1 MKDGIDVVG
10 DVTRLLNVPAVVG
23 LLGAGGSI
31 WPDARPDNRSTFTDI
46 VVNCPAINNEWQQEG
61 YLNVN
66 VYAPAVVNGTS
77 KMPNHAKLKAISNA
91 IRPLIDNVY
100 TNSFRVY
107 VSDAGVLLKDADGS
121 YFLSIELKYYSI
133 QTQFKRA

>member
-1 MKDGIDVVG
+1 MKDGIDAVG
-10 DVTRLLNVPAVVG
+10 DVSRLLNIPSVKT
-23 LLGAGGSI
+23 LLGTGSI
-31 WPDARPDNRSTFTDI
+31 WDDARPDTRGSFTDI

-66 VYAPAVVNGTS
+66 VYAPAVANGTS

-100 TNSFRVY
+100 TETFRVY
-107 VSDAGVLLKDADGS
+107 ISDSGVVMRDTDGS

-133 QTQFKRA
+133 QTDYKN